1 MAPEISCDASYRTP
15 AHLVS
20 IALVTPACR
29 PSHAVNLAAHAR
41 HHRLRRA
48 RRAPRS
54 RRACGHGWPARL
66 TCSRHGGGAGLGD
79 GGSAGIIVGGVAGLG
94 DAAAT
99 EATASWGHARANE
112 ATAAWGYA
120 RDNEALA

>member
-1 MAPEISCDASYRTP
+1 MQALSRSQPRRSRSPPPLASRSP
-15 AHLVS
+15 
-20 IALVTPACR
+20 
-29 PSHAVNLAAHAR
+29 
-41 HHRLRRA
+41 
-48 RRAPRS
+48 PRS

-112 ATAAWGYA
+112 ATAAGVDSSFDA
-120 RDNEALA
+120 DMKKGAMELPLLGLAASLKYEDQKETEGV